1 MTEGAKPSA
10 TVFTNA
16 EIFLIVSFEAERTK
30 LALALVGL
38 SFIGIMR
45 FVVKKFAHQALSG
58 RMIADINL

>member
-30 LALALVGL
+30 LALTLVGF

-45 FVVKKFAHQALSG
+45 FVVK
-58 RMIADINL
+58 